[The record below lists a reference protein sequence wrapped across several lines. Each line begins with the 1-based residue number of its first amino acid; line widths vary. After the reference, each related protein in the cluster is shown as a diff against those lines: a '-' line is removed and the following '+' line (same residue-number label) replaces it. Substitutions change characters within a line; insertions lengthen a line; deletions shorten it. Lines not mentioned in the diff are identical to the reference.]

1 MRRQAS
7 IPSDLSDLSDPV
19 CIRRGQSD
27 AAEAGAAVRA
37 FHAAVAQP
45 DMVLVVFFCSSGYDL
60 EVLGEELRRRFQGVQ
75 VVGCTTAGEIGPHG
89 FTEHGLSGVSFAAP
103 AFRAASG
110 SLAPLAAF
118 TVAGGHERVQD
129 LLQQLESQTP
139 DPGWNTFGLLLID
152 GLSMREE
159 PVAHALQGAL
169 GRIPMIG
176 GSAGDGATFHTT
188 RVYADGQ
195 FRADGAALV
204 LVSTRL
210 PFQVFKTQHYLATG
224 ERLVVTR
231 ADPARR
237 LVQEING
244 LPAAQEYARMV
255 GTAAPDLAPDRFAA
269 WPVVVLIDG
278 MSFVRSIQGA
288 NPDGSLTFFCAIE
301 EGLVLRVA
309 HGVDLLANLQQ
320 TFARVRAAI
329 GPPQL
334 LLACDCVLRRLELDQ
349 AHLRERAERLFIE
362 HAAVGF
368 NTYGEQFRGVHINQ
382 TLVGIAI
389 GTGPRTPDQPVREP
403 PREPVAEPLSA
414 PRAPAE
420 ACAEIARL
428 NKVVAALM
436 DRAEQA
442 ASVQTSGYS
451 LLQTAILLEEQVR
464 SHTAELEAALAEN
477 ERITRTLKESG
488 AKFQED
494 ATRDPLTGLYNR
506 RYLEDSLERELAA
519 ARRHGGPISL
529 IMVDLDHFK
538 AINDR
543 YGHPGGD
550 QVLRAVGQVL
560 HRQVRGSD
568 IFCRY
573 GGEEFL
579 LVLPGMPM
587 ETAAARAEHLC
598 QELAATPVA
607 FGAEPIPITAS
618 FGLAAFPR
626 HADSAPSL
634 IAAADQALYSAKRAG
649 RNRVHLAPD

>member
-1 MRRQAS
+1 
-7 IPSDLSDLSDPV
+7 
-19 CIRRGQSD
+19 
-27 AAEAGAAVRA
+27 
-37 FHAAVAQP
+37 
-45 DMVLVVFFCSSGYDL
+45 MVLVIFFCSSGYDL
-60 EVLGEELRRRFQGVQ
+60 EVLGEAMRRRFQGVQ
-75 VVGCTTAGEIGPHG
+75 VVGCTTAGEIGPDG
-89 FTEHGLSGVSFAAP
+89 FSEHSISGVSFAAP

-110 SLAPLAAF
+110 SLEHLAEF
-118 TVAGGHERVQD
+118 TVAGGHQRVQE
-129 LLQQLESQTP
+129 LLQQLERQTP
-139 DPGWNTFGLLLID
+139 GTGWNAFGLLLID

-159 PVAHALQGAL
+159 LVAHALQGAL

-176 GSAGDGATFHTT
+176 GSAGHGGTCHTT
-188 RVYADGQ
+188 RVYSDGQ
-195 FRADGAALV
+195 FRADSAALV

-210 PFQVFKTQHYLATG
+210 PFQVFKTQHHLATG

-244 LPAAQEYARMV
+244 LPAAQEYARLV
-255 GTAAPDLAPDRFAA
+255 GSTAPDLSPDRFAA

-278 MSFVRSIQGA
+278 TSFVRSIQQA

-301 EGLVLRVA
+301 EGLVLRLA
-309 HGVDLLANLQQ
+309 HGGDLLANLEQ

-329 GPPQL
+329 GQPQL
-334 LLACDCVLRRLELDQ
+334 LLACDCILRRVELDQ
-349 AHLRERAERLFIE
+349 GHLREDAERLFME

-389 GTGPRTPDQPVREP
+389 GTGPRAPGRPARER
-403 PREPVAEPLSA
+403 PREPIPEPLNA
-414 PRAPAE
+414 PRAPA
-420 ACAEIARL
+420 AASAEIARL

-436 DRAEQA
+436 DRAERS

-464 SHTAELEAALAEN
+464 LHTAGLEAALAEN
-477 ERITRTLKESG
+477 ERITRTLKESE

-494 ATRDPLTGLYNR
+494 STRDALTGLYNR
-506 RYLEDSLERELAA
+506 RFLQDSLERELAA

-543 YGHPGGD
+543 YGHLGGD
-550 QVLRAVGQVL
+550 QVLRAIGDIL

-568 IFCRY
+568 IFSRF

-579 LVLPGMPM
+579 LVLPGMPL
-587 ETAAARAEHLC
+587 ETAAGRAALLR
-598 QELAATPVA
+598 QELAATPIA
-607 FGAEPIPITAS
+607 FGAEQIPVTAS
-618 FGLAAFPR
+618 FGVAAFPG
-626 HADSAPSL
+626 HGDSAQSL
-634 IAAADQALYSAKRAG
+634 VAAADLALYAAKRAG